1 VNLVLLVYD
10 LGTFGIAQ
18 LFVCLAKILCCMHM
32 QDGVTGFHCGQ
43 LDPDG
48 LLPADV
54 DALAAAVNR

>member
-1 VNLVLLVYD
+1 MSCAVD
-10 LGTFGIAQ
+10 T
-18 LFVCLAKILCCMHM
+18 

-54 DALAAAVNR
+54 DALAAAVNRFVI